1 MGQCAVLERF
11 WPFDIWSKPMR
22 MSSFLTAAAFVA
34 SLAASTGAMAANFS
48 GTRPFLQQQ
57 LAQVPVDPPAQPQQ
71 LRHQQTSPYDSPDFI
86 VPPYEIQS

>member
-1 MGQCAVLERF
+1 
-11 WPFDIWSKPMR
+11 

-48 GTRPFLQQQ
+48 GVPPFQQQ
-57 LAQVPVDPPAQPQQ
+57 QQQQQQQQ
-71 LRHQQTSPYDSPDFI
+71 LRHEQTSPYDSPDFV